1 MGTPSM
7 TNKGWLLPEMDL
19 APLISI
25 FDEPPIFP
33 VDPEICKPETFPT
46 REFIGFVT
54 PPRDLI
60 ISSALTSAT
69 EYPSDF
75 FSRLI
80 PSAVTTTSCSNS
92 VSGRSVMFTV
102 GRTGISWVV
111 NPT

>member
-1 MGTPSM
+1 M

-19 APLISI
+19 APLIRI

-33 VDPEICKPETFPT
+33 VDPEICNPETFPT
-46 REFIGFVT
+46 SEFIGLAT
-54 PPRDLI
+54 PPLDFI

-92 VSGRSVMFTV
+92 VSGKSVTFTL
-102 GRTGISWVV
+102 GRTGTSCVV
-111 NPT
+111 SPT